1 MFWHFGRFTDQLDL
15 NLSDPALTHSVSSR
29 WLKDQGLKQ
38 NQGTKCCLISISILN
53 ITFLVLTITNAQT
66 KMRKRHGHRGLLVAQ
81 KEEWRQ
87 FRSKVNVSFKFLIV
101 QNWKQWIQVRFS
113 KPFLGAATYAEAEVN
128 PWVHTSAG
136 KNCRGLLGSQ
146 GDWSSLKLLVSAASS
161 IFFAV
166 AFESFKKL
174 FPIYLIFA
182 QKAIFPTLCIL
193 VKDWF

>member
-1 MFWHFGRFTDQLDL
+1 MYYL
-15 NLSDPALTHSVSSR
+15 NIISTIVFLNHCHYHSYLKYHISCLWRLQMIRQRWENGTH
-29 WLKDQGLKQ
+29 
-38 NQGTKCCLISISILN
+38 ILN
-53 ITFLVLTITNAQT
+53 IILNIPFLASTITNAQT

-146 GDWSSLKLLVSAASS
+146 GDWSSLEWVVSAATS

-166 AFESFKKL
+166 AFERFKRL
-174 FPIYLIFA
+174 SQFI
-182 QKAIFPTLCIL
+182 
-193 VKDWF
+193 

>member
-1 MFWHFGRFTDQLDL
+1 MCYLNIISTIVFLNHCHYHSYLPMFLVFDDCKWWKRWENG
-15 NLSDPALTHSVSSR
+15 THI
-29 WLKDQGLKQ
+29 LH
-38 NQGTKCCLISISILN
+38 IILN
-53 ITFLVLTITNAQT
+53 IPFLALTITNGQT

-128 PWVHTSAG
+128 PWVHTSVG
-136 KNCRGLLGSQ
+136 KNCRGLLGCQ
-146 GDWSSLKLLVSAASS
+146 GDWSSLKLLVSAATS

-166 AFESFKKL
+166 AFKSFKRL

-182 QKAIFPTLCIL
+182 QKAIFPTLCVL